1 MRNMNLRRLSAVYQ
15 WHLHLIW
22 IKKHTHREI
31 KGLHIYLDNRK
42 SPGCKKS
49 EFKNG
54 EYKGLV
60 QIKDFMTEYSI
71 KSLNTYSKVSGMLPV
86 QFFILSQVTDY
97 TSELI
102 QQKKERVIVL
112 IHLNLELAN

>member
-86 QFFILSQVTDY
+86 QFFILTSDRLYFWTY
-97 TSELI
+97 TA
-102 QQKKERVIVL
+102 KERKSDCI
-112 IHLNLELAN
+112 NPSQSGAC

>member
-1 MRNMNLRRLSAVYQ
+1 
-15 WHLHLIW
+15 
-22 IKKHTHREI
+22 
-31 KGLHIYLDNRK
+31 
-42 SPGCKKS
+42 
-49 EFKNG
+49 
-54 EYKGLV
+54 
-60 QIKDFMTEYSI
+60 MTEYSI